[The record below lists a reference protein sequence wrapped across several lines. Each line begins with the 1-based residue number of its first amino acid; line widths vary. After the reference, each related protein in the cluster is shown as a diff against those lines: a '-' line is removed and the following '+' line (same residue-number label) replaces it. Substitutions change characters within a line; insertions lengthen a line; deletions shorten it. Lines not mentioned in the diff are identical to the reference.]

1 MRVGCRAVALPAS
14 SPGSAALVTGAS
26 SGLGEAM
33 APELARREPGVV
45 LVPRSEDRLRALAG
59 ELAPAHGVRAEAV
72 ACDVTDPAARDRL
85 EAEVSRLGLR
95 AGMLGHQARLGT
107 HEPRVE

>member
-33 APELARREPGVV
+33 ARELAQRGHGVV
-45 LVPRSEDRLRALAG
+45 LVARSEERLRALAG
-59 ELAPAHGVRAEAV
+59 DLATTHGVRAEAV

-85 EAEVSRLGLR
+85 EAGVGR
-95 AGMLGHQARLGT
+95 AGVPAGAG
-107 HEPRVE
+107 VDKAGVG

>member
-33 APELARREPGVV
+33 ARELAQRGHGVV
-45 LVPRSEDRLRALAG
+45 LVARSEERLRALAG
-59 ELAPAHGVRAEAV
+59 ELATAHGVRAEAV

-85 EAEVSRLGLR
+85 EAGGAPAGGRRGGVRQKAWIGAHR
-95 AGMLGHQARLGT
+95 A
-107 HEPRVE
+107 